1 MPKTM
6 SITQRRSLV
15 RPLLQL
21 AATAGRAIVSH
32 YHAPGAD
39 QYHHKGDDTPLTA
52 ADLEADAILT
62 AGLRQIAPEIPVL
75 SEESP
80 PGARDEQRRWT
91 RYWLVDPLDGTREF
105 INRTGQFTVNIALI
119 EYQRPVLGVLFV
131 PLEQTGFVGIPGAG
145 AARYTPAAGSRWR
158 SSAIQCRALASGQ
171 PLALLASHRHRS
183 ARLKALLAWLDT
195 HWAGYER
202 FDSSSA
208 LKFTDL
214 AQGMGDFYPRFS
226 TCCEWDT
233 AAGQALVEAAG
244 GAVLGMDGQP
254 LRYNTRQ
261 SLYSPH
267 FYAVADP
274 EHALWADLIAAQLG

>member
-1 MPKTM
+1 MIARSCRERPGHDFVKVVDAGKLRFLAHVALAVRLQ
-6 SITQRRSLV
+6 QRQQV
-15 RPLLQL
+15 GD
-21 AATAGRAIVSH
+21 AKAGCGREDRFGVI
-32 YHAPGAD
+32 D
-39 QYHHKGDDTPLTA
+39 Q
-52 ADLEADAILT
+52 
-62 AGLRQIAPEIPVL
+62 Q
-75 SEESP
+75 
-80 PGARDEQRRWT
+80 GARDEQRRWT

-105 INRTGQFTVNIALI
+105 INRTGQFTVNIALV
-119 EYQRPVLGVLFV
+119 ECQRPVLGVLFV

-158 SSAIQCRALASGQ
+158 SSAIRCRALASGQ

-274 EHALWADLIAAQLG
+274 DHALWADLIAAQLG